1 MRKFLMALAIVSLI
15 AAPAFAG
22 GQGETE
28 GASGSAEPA
37 AEQYTIKLAH
47 IDPVTHPH
55 NLASERF
62 AELVSER
69 TDGNV
74 TVQVFPAGQLGNAP
88 NLMEQLQLGT
98 IQMFQGGIGW
108 WGSSVPDYWLVAS
121 NFVFDN
127 LEHSR
132 AVMTGPIG
140 DQLADQLLRDV
151 GVRVLTQGMIRNPR
165 NLATTEP
172 VESLDDLQGLKVRV
186 PEMPNWMVPWEAL
199 GANPTPM
206 PLTETYLG
214 LQQGVV
220 EGVEHGYPQLY
231 LNNYTEVAKYV
242 TNTRHQYEMAGFF
255 IQGEFF
261 QSLPTEYQDV
271 LLEAASEAEE
281 HNNELQVQ
289 YREDARQNMIEQGVT
304 FIDID
309 TEPWYEVGREIMLE
323 DVVPTLGITEGLL
336 EEIWA
341 YDY

>member
-1 MRKFLMALAIVSLI
+1 MNKRLLLVSVLVLI
-15 AAPAFAG
+15 GGLLFAG
-22 GQGETE
+22 GQGESG
-28 GASGSAEPA
+28 GAEQM
-37 AEQYTIKLAH
+37 EQYTIRLAH

-55 NLASERF
+55 NLASERL
-62 AELVSER
+62 AELVADR

-74 TVQVFPAGQLGNAP
+74 TIEVYPAGQLGNAP
-88 NLMEQLQLGT
+88 NLMEQVQLGT
-98 IQMFQGGIGW
+98 IEMFQGGIGW

-140 DQLADQLLRDV
+140 DGLVDQLQDTV

-165 NLATTEP
+165 NLAATRP
-172 VESLDDLQGLKVRV
+172 VRSLEDLQGLKVRV

-242 TNTRHQYEMAGFF
+242 TNTEHQYEMAGFF
-255 IQGEFF
+255 IQEDFF
-261 QSLPTEYQDV
+261 QSLSAEYQEI
-271 LLEAASEAEE
+271 LLNAAQEAEE
-281 HNNELQVQ
+281 YNNELQID
-289 YREDARQNMIEQGVT
+289 YREQSRQDMLDQGVE

-309 TEPWYEVGREIMLE
+309 TGPWYEVGRDIMRNQ
-323 DVVPTLGITEGLL
+323 VVPTLGITEGLL

>member
-1 MRKFLMALAIVSLI
+1 MNKHLLFVCVLVLVAGL
-15 AAPAFAG
+15 AFAG
-22 GQGETE
+22 GQGEADGGGDE
-28 GASGSAEPA
+28 M
-37 AEQYTIKLAH
+37 EQYTIRLAH

-55 NLASERF
+55 NLASERL
-62 AELVSER
+62 AELVAER

-74 TVQVFPAGQLGNAP
+74 TVEVFPAGQLGNAP
-88 NLMEQLQLGT
+88 NLMEQIQLGT
-98 IQMFQGGIGW
+98 IEMFQGGIGW

-127 LEHSR
+127 LDHSR

-140 DQLADQLLRDV
+140 DQLADQLRQTV

-165 NLATTEP
+165 NLAATRP
-172 VESLDDLQGLKVRV
+172 IRSLEDLQGLKVRV

-231 LNNYTEVAKYV
+231 LNNYTEVAQYV
-242 TNTRHQYEMAGFF
+242 TNTEHQYEMAGFF
-255 IQGEFF
+255 IQDEFF
-261 QSLPTEYQDV
+261 ESLPAEYQEI
-271 LLEAASEAEE
+271 LMEAAKEAEE
-281 HNNELQVQ
+281 YNNELQVE
-289 YREDARQNMIEQGVT
+289 YREQSRQDMIDQGVE

-309 TEPWYEVGREIMLE
+309 TEPWYEVGRDIMLN
-323 DVVPTLGITEGLL
+323 DVVPTLGITDGLL
-336 EEIWA
+336 QEIWA